1 MPSDN
6 KIVNRFFAIV
16 IFNLIIM
23 FTVGLSIINA
33 QGRDVRI
40 SFYPDIDS
48 MTIGDRGIL
57 TVEVNYPTGYQII
70 FPKLPTKWGCLLYTS
85 DAADE

>member
-6 KIVNRFFAIV
+6 KKVNRFFANV

-23 FTVGLSIINA
+23 FTVGLSIIIA

-40 SFYPDIDS
+40 SFYTDIDS

-70 FPKLPTKWGCLLYTS
+70 FPKLHIECVNLGFISIALS
-85 DAADE
+85 